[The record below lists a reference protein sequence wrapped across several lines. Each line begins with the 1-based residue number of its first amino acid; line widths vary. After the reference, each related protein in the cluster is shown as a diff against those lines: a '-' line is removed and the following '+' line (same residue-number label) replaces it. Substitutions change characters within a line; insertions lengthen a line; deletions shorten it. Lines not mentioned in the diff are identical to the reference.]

1 MKMDQIS
8 NGSVGHGSPVENGS
22 VLNRSSSEPELG
34 IVVRSCANV
43 PETLPIKVD
52 SKTSLSSASSGEF
65 RQRAATHGGSTASMK
80 KLAMLRKQ
88 RMTKR

>member
-1 MKMDQIS
+1 MDQIP
-8 NGSVGHGSPVENGS
+8 NGSIGHESPIENGS

-34 IVVRSCANV
+34 IVVKSCASTALGV
-43 PETLPIKVD
+43 PIEIG
-52 SKTSLSSASSGEF
+52 SKTSLSSTSLGEF

-88 RMTKR
+88 RLAKR